1 MFDDSVLLESE
12 TLRTSMTGR
21 TEVLDRVKT
30 LTLLPDDLH
39 MTTRMVAAYFGVDI
53 KAVRSLVVDHRQE
66 LEANGYRV
74 LSGAELSSFKEL
86 SSLDKH
92 TGRHLALFTR
102 RTVLN
107 VAMLLRDSV
116 VARQVRT
123 YLLDAESGQRSEPS
137 APPVENS
144 VFHNLEQW
152 LDARVLHHVEQR
164 LAEWGPPETRD
175 EARLRVLAEEA
186 VRSAV
191 GRAVVPLLNELI
203 RSDSE
208 LRRRLSG
215 HQEEIAR
222 LNKVLWE
229 RDAESAGSLAAL
241 DELGPREFAQH
252 IAWLCRRD
260 GCTGVTVPPAT
271 SGREGRADVLGH
283 TADGRRLVV
292 QCERRAPNTSV
303 TSADVQAFVGAARRE
318 HRADAA
324 LLVSTAPFTRDALL
338 RAARHDVTAVH
349 RGLLESWNNGAR
361 LRVLESVA

>member
-1 MFDDSVLLESE
+1 
-12 TLRTSMTGR
+12 MTGH

-39 MTTRMVAAYFGVDI
+39 MTTRMVAAYFGVGI
-53 KAVRSLVVDHRQE
+53 KAIRSLVVDHRQE

-74 LSGAELSSFKEL
+74 LTGAELSSFKEL

-123 YLLDAESGQRSEPS
+123 YLLDAESGQRS
-137 APPVENS
+137 APPVDNS
-144 VFHNLEQW
+144 VFHNLEKW

-164 LAEWGPPETRD
+164 LAEWGPPETRN
-175 EARLRVLAEEA
+175 EARMRVLAEEA

-208 LRRRLSG
+208 LRHRLAG

-229 RDAESAGSLAAL
+229 RESAGSLAAL
-241 DELGPREFAQH
+241 DEMDHRAFAQH

-260 GCTGVTVPPAT
+260 GCTGVTATAAPA
-271 SGREGRADVLGH
+271 GGGGHEGRIDVLGH
-283 TADGRRLVV
+283 TADGRRLVAR
-292 QCERRAPNTSV
+292 CERRAPDATV
-303 TSADVQAFVGAARRE
+303 TSTDVQAFVGTAKRE
-318 HRADAA
+318 HRAEAA

-338 RAARHDVTAVH
+338 RASRHDVTAVH

-361 LRVLESVA
+361 LRVLESVG